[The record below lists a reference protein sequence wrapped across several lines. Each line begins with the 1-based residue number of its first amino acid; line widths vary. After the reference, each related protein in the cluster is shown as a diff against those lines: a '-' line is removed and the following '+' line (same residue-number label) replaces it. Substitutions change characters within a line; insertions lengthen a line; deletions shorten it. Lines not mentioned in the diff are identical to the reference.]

1 MLLNYLLVNFLVYKL
16 CSCFFVFVG
25 RGEDLLFLM
34 SLQREPSFL
43 KRKSHTILILM
54 EVLEQLF

>member
-1 MLLNYLLVNFLVYKL
+1 MLLNYLLVNFLVYNL
-16 CSCFFVFVG
+16 CSCFFVFGG
-25 RGEDLLFLM
+25 RGEDLPFLM

-43 KRKSHTILILM
+43 KRKSHTVLILM

>member
-1 MLLNYLLVNFLVYKL
+1 MLLNYLLVNFLVYNL
-16 CSCFFVFVG
+16 CPCFVVVVG
-25 RGEDLLFLM
+25 GGGDLPFLM
-34 SLQREPSFL
+34 SLQRELSFL